1 MAEEKPNSK
10 DDVLGLNKTIP
21 VLDLEP
27 LEEVYSLDIARENL
41 LALSRAAALGGEE
54 PEAVAETADLV
65 TKAFQ
70 TDLKTVQI
78 AYGRAIANRR
88 TILLGLIDSI
98 EKKLNTKRVLTNDEL
113 LRYQMNA
120 WRMVMDI
127 TKTIEDTVQ
136 NPPIGVGGERSAAR
150 GPQTE
155 KSVQDLKRERAA
167 RDVMRELLE
176 HVDKELK
183 GRLDVVAERPEK
195 EPAE

>member
-1 MAEEKPNSK
+1 MAEEKPNGK
-10 DDVLGLNKTIP
+10 DDVLGLSKMVP

-27 LEEVYSLDIARENL
+27 LEEVYSLDMARENL
-41 LALSRAAALGGEE
+41 LALSRAAALGGAES
-54 PEAVAETADLV
+54 EAVAETADLV

-78 AYGRAIANRR
+78 AYGRATANRR
-88 TILLGLIDSI
+88 TTLLGLIDSI
-98 EKKLNTKRVLTNDEL
+98 EKKLNTKRVLSNDEL
-113 LRYQMNA
+113 LRYHMNA

-127 TKTIEDTVQ
+127 TKTIEETVQ

-150 GPQTE
+150 GPQSE

-167 RDVMRELLE
+167 RDVMRELVE
-176 HVDKELK
+176 HVDRELK
-183 GRLDVVAERPEK
+183 SRIDIHAQLPDK